1 MDFIYSS
8 VISIF
13 VISIITYILPNGKC
27 RELIK
32 WILSIIISFIML
44 NTILGMFNV
53 SKSNE
58 IQNDYLLTTAN
69 ISEELDINTFKQYLT
84 SLNISGAKVNANA
97 SYNNNE
103 KFYKIVEI
111 DLKKAVINS
120 DKSHIDILSDIEI
133 IAKKIFGNNVKVII
147 YE

>member
-32 WILSIIISFIML
+32 WIFSVIISLIMF
-44 NTILGMFNV
+44 NSILGMFNV

-84 SLNISGAKVNANA
+84 SINISGAKINVNA

-103 KFYKIVEI
+103 KIYKIVEI

-133 IAKKIFGNNVKVII
+133 IAKNIWK
-147 YE
+147 

>member
-32 WILSIIISFIML
+32 WIFSVIISLIMF
-44 NTILGMFNV
+44 NSILGMFNV

-84 SLNISGAKVNANA
+84 SINVSGAKINVNA

-103 KFYKIVEI
+103 KIYKIVEI

-133 IAKKIFGNNVKVII
+133 IAKNIFGNNVKVII

>member
-84 SLNISGAKVNANA
+84 SLNISGAKINANA

>member
-58 IQNDYLLTTAN
+58 IQNDYFLTTAN

-133 IAKKIFGNNVKVII
+133 IAKNIFGNNVKVII

>member
-84 SLNISGAKVNANA
+84 SINISGAKVNAKV